1 MGCMGNITPTTRYEN
16 ERNRIEDASGDSIT
30 ADEAT
35 AILDV
40 LDNMEGRREN
50 STLVTYGNKLRMF
63 AQDTEPSIAEADPP
77 VLIDMMDE
85 FCEERDYSD
94 GSINQAQ
101 SALIA
106 YVKYHHNDDAADEIN
121 LKRDNSGPSID
132 PRTVLT
138 PDEFH
143 EMRDA
148 APKMRDR
155 AMIDLF
161 GYTGQRLRVVQ
172 NLKIGDV
179 DPEAGVW
186 YMPDAEGLK
195 GADRVGNK
203 RPLLGAQDS
212 VKDWLQMHP
221 TGDPDDYFITCS
233 TDNRSEYG
241 DRLGGDAIRRQLR
254 RVAKRAGIDKP
265 VNPHAFRHYFVT
277 VAKVQYDMDDATI
290 KHLLGHSPSSNIM
303 ETTYAH
309 LSDDDHIDAAR
320 EAMGFDTD
328 DEEPHSLA
336 PPVCPTCATPLKPDA
351 EACPTPTC
359 REVFTPD
366 AGPTPDDAVRSHYR
380 EADDMDTVEKLQR
393 LDELLD
399 DPEVRKMMAEKET

>member
-1 MGCMGNITPTTRYEN
+1 MGNITPTTRYEN
-16 ERNRIEDASGDSIT
+16 ECGRIEAAAGDSIT
-30 ADEAT
+30 DEEAG

-40 LDNMEGRREN
+40 LDSLEGRQAN

-63 AQDTEPSIAEADPP
+63 AQDTDESIDEATTSE
-77 VLIDMMDE
+77 LIDLMDG
-85 FCEERDYSD
+85 FCEEREYSD
-94 GSINQAQ
+94 GSIKQAQ

-106 YVKYHHNDDAADEIN
+106 FVTFHDSEESADEIE
-121 LKRDNSGPSID
+121 LHRDRSGPSID
-132 PRTVLT
+132 PRTVLS

-155 AMIDLF
+155 AMIDLL
-161 GYTGQRLRVVQ
+161 GYTGQRLRVIQ
-172 NLKIGDV
+172 NLKIRDV
-179 DPEAGVW
+179 DPDEGVW

-195 GADRVGNK
+195 GADKRGNK

-212 VKDWLQMHP
+212 VEDWIQMHP
-221 TGDPDDYFITCS
+221 TGNPNDYLITCT

-254 RVAKRAGIDKP
+254 RVAERAGIDKP

-309 LSDDDHIDAAR
+309 LSDDDHINAAR
-320 EAMGFDTD
+320 EAMGFETGESD
-328 DEEPHSLA
+328 PHSLA
-336 PPVCPTCATPLKPDA
+336 PPVCPTCNTPLKPDA
-351 EACPTPTC
+351 ESCPTPTC

-366 AGPTPDDAVRSHYR
+366 AANEDRD
-380 EADDMDTVEKLQR
+380 KLSELGAL
-393 LDELLD
+393 LDEVSGEELKDML
-399 DPEVRKMMAEKET
+399 AERMK